1 MASIHF
7 TLFDDIVTLYLS
19 ITITISQYLRPGL
32 SLQFYSY
39 NNINLYATVLFKQ
52 IMPFTFPI
60 TLLRL
65 QNPYN

>member
-19 ITITISQYLRPGL
+19 IVIIISQYLRPGL
-32 SLQFYSY
+32 SLQFYSL
-39 NNINLYATVLFKQ
+39 NINLYATVLFKK
-52 IMPFTFPI
+52 IMPFTFRI

-65 QNPYN
+65 QNMYN